1 MFVIFVRNTWRI
13 EPFLWLM
20 HKMHPRAWSRKIVE
34 NSQLLIE
41 LKNSPHSFVGKA
53 LERLLVKIDFYSLL
67 LMAQVFKTVFSL
79 NKNSETSSRKM
90 SPHIVNAPGSKGF
103 WQRTDIFHMELL

>member
-20 HKMHPRAWSRKIVE
+20 HKMHPRAWRRKIVE

-53 LERLLVKIDFYSLL
+53 LERLLVKIDFYPLL

>member
-1 MFVIFVRNTWRI
+1 
-13 EPFLWLM
+13 M
-20 HKMHPRAWSRKIVE
+20 HGAEKIVE

-53 LERLLVKIDFYSLL
+53 LERLLVKIDFHPLL

>member
-13 EPFLWLM
+13 EPFLWHM

-53 LERLLVKIDFYSLL
+53 LERLLVKIDFYPLL
-67 LMAQVFKTVFSL
+67 LMVFYPLLLMVFYL
-79 NKNSETSSRKM
+79 YY
-90 SPHIVNAPGSKGF
+90 
-103 WQRTDIFHMELL
+103 

>member
-1 MFVIFVRNTWRI
+1 
-13 EPFLWLM
+13 M
-20 HKMHPRAWSRKIVE
+20 HGAEKIVE

-53 LERLLVKIDFYSLL
+53 LERLLVKIDFYPLL

>member
-1 MFVIFVRNTWRI
+1 M
-13 EPFLWLM
+13 
-20 HKMHPRAWSRKIVE
+20 E

-53 LERLLVKIDFYSLL
+53 LERLLVKIDFYPLL

>member
-1 MFVIFVRNTWRI
+1 
-13 EPFLWLM
+13 M
-20 HKMHPRAWSRKIVE
+20 HGAEKIVE

-53 LERLLVKIDFYSLL
+53 LERLLVKIDFYPLL

-90 SPHIVNAPGSKGF
+90 SPHIVNASGSKGF
-103 WQRTDIFHMELL
+103 WQRTDVFHMELL

>member
-1 MFVIFVRNTWRI
+1 M
-13 EPFLWLM
+13 
-20 HKMHPRAWSRKIVE
+20 E

-53 LERLLVKIDFYSLL
+53 LERLLVKIDFYPLL

-103 WQRTDIFHMELL
+103 WQRTDVFHMELL

>member
-20 HKMHPRAWSRKIVE
+20 HKMHPRAWGRKIVE

-53 LERLLVKIDFYSLL
+53 LERLLVKIDFYPLL